1 MSVAKIE
8 FPETYENGIPKMG
21 GLMDPRMGTND
32 RAVKCITCSEN
43 MTDCTGH
50 FGHIELVKPMFHIGS
65 LAFRFDGR

>member
-1 MSVAKIE
+1 
-8 FPETYENGIPKMG
+8 
-21 GLMDPRMGTND
+21 MDPRMGTND